1 MTTRNNRPEDAA
13 LANTTMSSPLTD
25 SAQVLRRQAEDIF
38 RERTT
43 KSADGQDVLSLEKT
57 RQMLYELQVHQIE
70 LEMQNEELR
79 RTHVELDLISK
90 RYYDLYELAP
100 TGYCTLSEKG
110 LFVATNL
117 TAATLLGI
125 HRKKL
130 INQPISRFISKED
143 QDIYYLYRK
152 KLFETDEPQTCD
164 LRMIKEDGTTIWTTL
179 VATVAQDVNGTPVC
193 RLAISDIT
201 ELKKIQ
207 QEKANHQLEILKKK
221 AERRESIGRLAGG
234 VAHDFNNMLGVIL
247 GYTELALD
255 RVNPTQPLYAD
266 LSEIRKAA
274 ERCADLTRQLLAF
287 AGRQVVAPKI
297 INLNQT
303 VEEKLKVVRREVG
316 ENIHFSWLPGADLWL
331 LNLDPVQIDQ
341 MLKNLCDNARDA
353 IAGSGT
359 IIIKTEN
366 TTLDEA
372 HCSELPWLI
381 PGEYVQ
387 LTVSDN
393 GRGIDKKELDNLFE
407 PFFTT
412 KELFERAGL
421 GLATVYGAVKQNGGF
436 IDVSSKPEQ
445 GTSFTIYLPRYVGV
459 KRKAPTEEVVQS
471 TVPGQETILVA
482 EDEPIVLELVTTIL
496 EMKGYAV
503 YAASNA
509 HEAIR
514 LAREHAGNINLLL
527 TDVLMP
533 DMNGDELAKKLLAD
547 DPSLKCLFMSGH
559 TAHIVTH
566 SGLLDEDIHFIQKP
580 FTVDRLITKVHEVM
594 ESESTGCVLIND
606 TKVS

>member
-25 SAQVLRRQAEDIF
+25 SGQVLRRQAEDIF
-38 RERTT
+38 RERTA
-43 KSADGQDVLSLEKT
+43 KSVDGQDVLSLEKT

-110 LFVATNL
+110 LFVETNL

-152 KLFETDEPQTCD
+152 KLFETGEPQTCD
-164 LRMIKEDGTTIWTTL
+164 LRMVKEDGTTIWTTL
-179 VATVAQDVNGTPVC
+179 VTTVAQDVDGTPVC
-193 RLAISDIT
+193 RLVISDIT
-201 ELKKIQ
+201 ELKKM
-207 QEKANHQLEILKKK
+207 QEEKTNHQLEILQKK

-255 RVNPTQPLYAD
+255 RVNPDQPLYAD

-274 ERCADLTRQLLAF
+274 ERCAALTQQLLTF
-287 AGRQVVAPKI
+287 AGRQIIAPKTL
-297 INLNQT
+297 NLNRT
-303 VEEKLKVVRREVG
+303 LEEKLKMLRQAIDEKI
-316 ENIHFSWLPGADLWL
+316 EIIWLPGLDLW
-331 LNLDPVQIDQ
+331 PVKMDQAQMGQI
-341 MLKNLCDNARDA
+341 LTNLCDNAIDA
-353 IAGSGT
+353 TAGQGT
-359 IIIKTEN
+359 ITIETKNLTVEE
-366 TTLDEA
+366 DYFVEQ
-372 HCSELPWLI
+372 PWFI
-381 PGEYVQ
+381 PGDYVQ
-387 LTVSDN
+387 LTVNDN
-393 GRGIDKKELDNLFE
+393 GRGMDKKAMDNLFE
-407 PFFTT
+407 PFFTS
-412 KELFERAGL
+412 KGKFERAGL

-436 IDVSSKPEQ
+436 IDVSSELEQ
-445 GTSFTIYLPRYVGV
+445 GTTFTIYLPRYVGV
-459 KRKAPTEEVVQS
+459 KQKAPTEDAVQP
-471 TVPGQETILVA
+471 TVPGQETILVV
-482 EDEPIVLELVTTIL
+482 EDEPIVLELVTTLL

-533 DMNGDELAKKLLAD
+533 EMNGDELAKKLLAD
-547 DPSLKCLFMSGH
+547 DPSLKCLFMSGY
-559 TAHIVTH
+559 TADIVTH

-580 FTVDRLITKVHEVM
+580 FALDSLIAKVQEAM
-594 ESESTGCVLIND
+594 KSS
-606 TKVS
+606 S

>member
-1 MTTRNNRPEDAA
+1 MTTKNNRPEGAA
-13 LANTTMSSPLTD
+13 PADTTMSSLLTD

-152 KLFETDEPQTCD
+152 KLFETGEPQTCD

-179 VATVAQDVNGTPVC
+179 VTTVAQDVDGTPVC

-201 ELKKIQ
+201 ELKKV
-207 QEKANHQLEILKKK
+207 QEEKTNHQLEILQKKS
-221 AERRESIGRLAGG
+221 ERRESIGRLAGG

-247 GYTELALD
+247 GYTELVLN
-255 RVNPTQPLYAD
+255 RVNPTQPLYAE
-266 LSEIRKAA
+266 LSEIRKSA
-274 ERCADLTRQLLAF
+274 ERCADLAQQLLTF
-287 AGRQVVAPKI
+287 AGRQIIAPKTLNLTRTLEENLKRLRQAIDEKIEI
-297 INLNQT
+297 I
-303 VEEKLKVVRREVG
+303 
-316 ENIHFSWLPGADLWL
+316 WLPGLDLW
-331 LNLDPVQIDQ
+331 PVKMDQTQMGQI
-341 MLKNLCDNARDA
+341 LTNLCDNAIDA
-353 IAGSGT
+353 TAGQGT
-359 IIIKTEN
+359 ITIETKNITVEE
-366 TTLDEA
+366 DYFVEQ
-372 HCSELPWLI
+372 PWFI
-381 PGEYVQ
+381 PGDYVQ
-387 LTVSDN
+387 LTVTDN
-393 GRGIDKKELDNLFE
+393 GWGMDKKAMDNLFE
-407 PFFTT
+407 PFFTS
-412 KELFERAGL
+412 KGHFKRAGL

-436 IDVSSKPEQ
+436 INVSSELEQ
-445 GTSFTIYLPRYVGV
+445 GTTFTIYLPRYVGV
-459 KRKAPTEEVVQS
+459 KQKAPAEVVVQP
-471 TVPGQETILVA
+471 TVPDQETILVV
-482 EDEPIVLELVTTIL
+482 EDEPIVLELVTTLL

-509 HEAIR
+509 HEAIQ

-533 DMNGDELAKKLLAD
+533 EMNGDELAQKLLAD
-547 DPSLKCLFMSGH
+547 DPSLKCLFMSGY
-559 TAHIVTH
+559 TADIVTH

-580 FTVDRLITKVHEVM
+580 FALDSLIAKVQEAM
-594 ESESTGCVLIND
+594 KSS
-606 TKVS
+606 S